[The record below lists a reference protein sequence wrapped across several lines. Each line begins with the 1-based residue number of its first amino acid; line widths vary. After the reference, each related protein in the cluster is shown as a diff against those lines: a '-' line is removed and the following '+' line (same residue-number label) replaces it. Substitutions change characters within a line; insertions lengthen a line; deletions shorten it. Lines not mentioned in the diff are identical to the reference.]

1 VQKVCTLKRVA
12 FDMAAGDGAGSNDR
26 FMSWKRIFREV
37 EACGE
42 RIAIVDMQG
51 RALALAGWEEHLVG
65 RESALLGLGWVEMA
79 HPDDLEMIF
88 AWFADPGNS
97 GPMVHRG
104 MWRLDDVVSIVS
116 VACVK
121 VWIGEAWLVVY
132 ALGGLPPPAAASL
145 RLPRDRCAVAPNL
158 PCQDCPECLLE

>member
-1 VQKVCTLKRVA
+1 VDFHVVQA
-12 FDMAAGDGAGSNDR
+12 DGVDSNYR
-26 FMSWKRIFREV
+26 LMSWRRIFREM
-37 EACGE
+37 EGCGE

-51 RALALAGWEEHLVG
+51 RALALAGWDEHLVG

-79 HPDDLEMIF
+79 HADDLEMIF

-104 MWRLDDVVSIVS
+104 LWRLGEVVSLVS

-121 VWIGEAWLVVY
+121 VWLGEVWLVVY
-132 ALGGLPPPAAASL
+132 SLAELPRPDGEG
-145 RLPRDRCAVAPNL
+145 RRDRCALEPGRVCAVCPVCLVA
-158 PCQDCPECLLE
+158 